1 MPRVSDVA
9 VVGAGIIGLSA
20 AYRLVRQG
28 LSVTVY
34 DVGRPG
40 HGQSA
45 GQSRI
50 FRHAHDDRRLVDLAV
65 RARHHWDV
73 WSDEFGI
80 PLISPDGAVMLGDA
94 VPRRRGLLERAG
106 VTVVPLDA
114 QGLREVMPVLAD
126 YQGEAMLDV
135 DGGSI
140 DTRSAI
146 AGLSG
151 RLSGTFVHE
160 EVLAAHSDGDTVT
173 IRTPTTVG
181 EHGAAVVCA
190 GRGTAPL
197 ARGLGV
203 AIPVRLG
210 AHVRVSFAVRDSNL
224 RLPTLQDGSGHFGAD
239 AVYAAG
245 YPDRSAY
252 GLGIA
257 DDIDAHDDGTLDDA
271 TRLGELADAAGRYV
285 ATALP
290 GLDPTPRDIVHCWVT
305 TLPWGDDGVALW
317 RTGPVVAVAGHN
329 MFKHAPVI
337 GEALAET
344 VVAGRVPSGFAPEDR
359 LGGVADKA

>member
-20 AYRLVRQG
+20 AYRLVRQD

-65 RARHHWDV
+65 RARRHWDV

-173 IRTPTTVG
+173 IRTPSPSGHRRRWGSMVRRWCARDA
-181 EHGAAVVCA
+181 EPHRWPGASVWRSRSDWARTFGSRSRC
-190 GRGTAPL
+190 GTATFGFRRFRTAVDTS
-197 ARGLGV
+197 ARTLSTPRGIRTGRRMGW
-203 AIPVRLG
+203 A
-210 AHVRVSFAVRDSNL
+210 S
-224 RLPTLQDGSGHFGAD
+224 PTTSTHTTTE
-239 AVYAAG
+239 
-245 YPDRSAY
+245 PS
-252 GLGIA
+252 
-257 DDIDAHDDGTLDDA
+257 T
-271 TRLGELADAAGRYV
+271 TRLGWVSSRKQPAAMWRLHCRALIPHLATSCTAG
-285 ATALP
+285 
-290 GLDPTPRDIVHCWVT
+290 
-305 TLPWGDDGVALW
+305 
-317 RTGPVVAVAGHN
+317 
-329 MFKHAPVI
+329 
-337 GEALAET
+337 
-344 VVAGRVPSGFAPEDR
+344 
-359 LGGVADKA
+359 